1 MPKNRCSFVVGAE
14 KRRGGKRWR
23 MEKGRLMERE
33 KEEKEVVLEVRA
45 IQDKEGQRGRQSKGS
60 RAEQKA
66 DVVLGSSC
74 CCDQLP

>member
-1 MPKNRCSFVVGAE
+1 
-14 KRRGGKRWR
+14 